1 MSLFFA
7 NVILMPQS
15 RARRWAKYVDSSRGI
30 GMLKDIIEAERDQ
43 NADCA
48 RIGAAIH
55 LAEQDIAALES
66 RQLDSDEARKGWCA
80 IRDRTILAIRDV
92 RRNVIKRANKAKE
105 TETWMI
111 EKFFRE
117 KANGNRLNDFSV
129 TLQDIPTKG
138 LLGYLCYL
146 IRVGDPARVQCIRV
160 VFKSR
165 VDHHRYNVTFD
176 RMLAG
181 FALAESGDIGKRL
194 ASICRSAE
202 KADARVADLF
212 AAYGSAKRLRAP
224 TSQQLA
230 VRTENLVR
238 LDTRQRRDKLAA

>member
-1 MSLFFA
+1 
-7 NVILMPQS
+7 
-15 RARRWAKYVDSSRGI
+15 
-30 GMLKDIIEAERDQ
+30 MLQDIIEAERDQ

-117 KANGNRLNDFSV
+117 NANVNPLNEFSV

-138 LLGYLCYL
+138 LLDYVGYL
-146 IRVGDPARVQCIRV
+146 IRVGDPPRVQCIRV
-160 VFKSR
+160 VFKAR
-165 VDHHRYNVTFD
+165 VDHHLYNITFD

-194 ASICRSAE
+194 ARICLSAE

-212 AAYGSAKRLRAP
+212 AAYGSAKRFRAV

-238 LDTRQRRDKLAA
+238 LDARQRRDKLAA

>member
-1 MSLFFA
+1 
-7 NVILMPQS
+7 
-15 RARRWAKYVDSSRGI
+15 
-30 GMLKDIIEAERDQ
+30 MLKNIIQAERDQ

-55 LAEQDIAALES
+55 LAEQDIAILES
-66 RQLDSDEARKGWCA
+66 RQLDSDDARKRWCA

-92 RRNVIKRANKAKE
+92 RRNVIKRANNAKE
-105 TETWMI
+105 TETRMI

-117 KANGNRLNDFSV
+117 KANGNSLNDFSA
-129 TLQDIPTKG
+129 TLQDIPTKE
-138 LLGYLCYL
+138 LLHYLGYL

-160 VFKSR
+160 VFKAR
-165 VDHHRYNVTFD
+165 VDHHRYSVTFD

-181 FALAESGDIGKRL
+181 FALDDSGDIGRRL

-202 KADARVADLF
+202 KTDARVADLF
-212 AAYGSAKRLRAP
+212 AAYGLAKRLHAL

-230 VRTENLVR
+230 VRTENVVR
-238 LDTRQRRDKLAA
+238 LNTRQRRDRLAA

>member
-1 MSLFFA
+1 
-7 NVILMPQS
+7 
-15 RARRWAKYVDSSRGI
+15 
-30 GMLKDIIEAERDQ
+30 MLKDIIEAERDQ

-66 RQLDSDEARKGWCA
+66 RQLDADEARKRWCA

-105 TETWMI
+105 SETWMI
-111 EKFFRE
+111 AKFFRE
-117 KANGNRLNDFSV
+117 KATGNSLNDFSL
-129 TLQDIPTKG
+129 TLHDIPTKE
-138 LLGYLCYL
+138 LLHYLDYL
-146 IRVGDPARVQCIRV
+146 IRVNDPARVQCIRV

-181 FALAESGDIGKRL
+181 YALAESGDIGKRL
-194 ASICRSAE
+194 ARICRSAE

-212 AAYGSAKRLRAP
+212 AAYGSARRLHAP
-224 TSQQLA
+224 TSQQLP
-230 VRTENLVR
+230 VRSENVVR
-238 LDTRQRRDKLAA
+238 LDTKQRRDKLAA